1 MNLES
6 EAIKTKYKKQK
17 DKKSQNKNK
26 KSNQSESLDLPITKE
41 ETISS
46 SLDVDFNINP
56 INIEKS
62 QSFYYKKIGKTFAFF
77 GDKDGNPL
85 LIIGPHYPLFL
96 FFMLLLTFFYFGV
109 LSFFWRSISP
119 KVKIMIIIFYI
130 IFFVSYVY
138 TAIINPGYPKH
149 NLESRTGEPK
159 NKFKFC
165 NICKMYVN
173 KEKLTFH
180 CEECHICIEGRD
192 HHCAWCGKC
201 IGKRNLVSFYIW
213 LFSLIGLIIAMTI
226 GMVNAQLNMK
236 GSY

>member
-1 MNLES
+1 M
-6 EAIKTKYKKQK
+6 
-17 DKKSQNKNK
+17 
-26 KSNQSESLDLPITKE
+26 
-41 ETISS
+41 
-46 SLDVDFNINP
+46 NP

-62 QSFYYKKIGKTFAFF
+62 QSFYYKKIGKTFTFF

-96 FFMLLLTFFYFGV
+96 LFICLLTFFYYGV
-109 LSFFWRSISP
+109 LSFFWLFIST
-119 KVKIMIIIFYI
+119 KVKILIIIFYI
-130 IFFVSYVY
+130 IFFISYVY

-159 NKFKFC
+159 NKFRFC
-165 NICKMYVN
+165 SICKMYVN

-180 CEECHICIEGRD
+180 CDECHICIEGRD

-201 IGKRNLVSFYIW
+201 IGKRNLISFYIW
-213 LFSLIGLIIAMTI
+213 LFSLMGLIFAMSI

-236 GSY
+236 NM

>member
-1 MNLES
+1 MNLETES
-6 EAIKTKYKKQK
+6 IKTKYKKQK
-17 DKKSQNKNK
+17 DKKPQNKK
-26 KSNQSESLDLPITKE
+26 LKESETLDLPITKE

-46 SLDVDFNINP
+46 SFDLDFNINP

-62 QSFYYKKIGKTFAFF
+62 QSFYYKKIGKTFTFF

-96 FFMLLLTFFYFGV
+96 LFICLLTFFYYGV
-109 LSFFWRSISP
+109 LSFFWLFIST
-119 KVKIMIIIFYI
+119 KVKILIIIFYI
-130 IFFVSYVY
+130 IFFISYVY

-159 NKFKFC
+159 NKFRFC
-165 NICKMYVN
+165 SICKMYVN

-180 CEECHICIEGRD
+180 CDECHICIEGRD

-201 IGKRNLVSFYIW
+201 IGKRNLISFYIW
-213 LFSLIGLIIAMTI
+213 LFSLMGLIFAMTF
-226 GMVNAQLNMK
+226 GMVNAQLNMRNE
-236 GSY
+236 

>member
-6 EAIKTKYKKQK
+6 ESIKTKYKKQK
-17 DKKSQNKNK
+17 DKKPQNKK
-26 KSNQSESLDLPITKE
+26 IKESETLDLPITKE

-46 SLDVDFNINP
+46 SFDLDFNINP

-62 QSFYYKKIGKTFAFF
+62 QSFYYKKIGKTFTFF

-96 FFMLLLTFFYFGV
+96 LFICLLTFFYYGV
-109 LSFFWRSISP
+109 LSFFWLFIST
-119 KVKIMIIIFYI
+119 KVKILIIIFYI
-130 IFFVSYVY
+130 IFFISYVY

-159 NKFKFC
+159 NKFRFC
-165 NICKMYVN
+165 SICKMYVN

-180 CEECHICIEGRD
+180 CDECHICIEGRD

-201 IGKRNLVSFYIW
+201 IGKRNLISFYIW
-213 LFSLIGLIIAMTI
+213 LFSLMGLIFAMSI

-236 GSY
+236 NM

>member
-1 MNLES
+1 MNLETES
-6 EAIKTKYKKQK
+6 IKTKYKKQK
-17 DKKSQNKNK
+17 DKKPQNKK
-26 KSNQSESLDLPITKE
+26 IKESETLDLPITKE

-46 SLDVDFNINP
+46 SFDLDFNINP

-62 QSFYYKKIGKTFAFF
+62 QSFYYKKIGKTFTFF

-96 FFMLLLTFFYFGV
+96 LFICLLTFFYYGV
-109 LSFFWRSISP
+109 LSFFWLFIST
-119 KVKIMIIIFYI
+119 KVKILIIIFYI
-130 IFFVSYVY
+130 IFFISYVY

-159 NKFKFC
+159 NKFRFC
-165 NICKMYVN
+165 SICKMYVN

-180 CEECHICIEGRD
+180 CDECHICIEGRD

-201 IGKRNLVSFYIW
+201 IGKRNLISFYIW
-213 LFSLIGLIIAMTI
+213 LFSLMGLIFAMSI

-236 GSY
+236 NV

>member
-1 MNLES
+1 MNLETES
-6 EAIKTKYKKQK
+6 IKTKYKKQK
-17 DKKSQNKNK
+17 DKKPQNK
-26 KSNQSESLDLPITKE
+26 KSSESSESLDLPITKE
-41 ETISS
+41 KTISS
-46 SLDVDFNINP
+46 SLDLDFNINP

-62 QSFYYKKIGKTFAFF
+62 QSFYYKKIGKTFTFF

-96 FFMLLLTFFYFGV
+96 LFMLLLTFFYFGV
-109 LSFFWRSISP
+109 LSFFWLNIST
-119 KVKIMIIIFYI
+119 KVKIIIIIFYI
-130 IFFVSYVY
+130 IYFISYVY

-159 NKFKFC
+159 NKFRFC

-201 IGKRNLVSFYIW
+201 IGKRNLTSFYIW
-213 LFSLIGLIIAMTI
+213 LFSLMGLIFAMTF
-226 GMVNAQLNMK
+226 GMVNAQLNMRNE
-236 GSY
+236 

>member
-1 MNLES
+1 MNLETES
-6 EAIKTKYKKQK
+6 IKTKYKKQK
-17 DKKSQNKNK
+17 DKKPQNKK
-26 KSNQSESLDLPITKE
+26 IKESETLDLPITKE

-46 SLDVDFNINP
+46 SFDLDFNINP

-62 QSFYYKKIGKTFAFF
+62 QSFYYKKIGKTFTFF

-96 FFMLLLTFFYFGV
+96 LFICLLTFFYYGV
-109 LSFFWRSISP
+109 LSFFWLFIST
-119 KVKIMIIIFYI
+119 KVKILIIIFYI
-130 IFFVSYVY
+130 IFFISYVY

-159 NKFKFC
+159 NKFRFC
-165 NICKMYVN
+165 SICKMYVN

-180 CEECHICIEGRD
+180 CDECHICIEGRD

-201 IGKRNLVSFYIW
+201 IGKRNLISFYIW
-213 LFSLIGLIIAMTI
+213 LFSLMGLIFAMSI

-236 GSY
+236 NM

>member
-1 MNLES
+1 MNLETES
-6 EAIKTKYKKQK
+6 IKTKYKKQK
-17 DKKSQNKNK
+17 DKKPQNKK
-26 KSNQSESLDLPITKE
+26 LKESETLDLPITKE

-46 SLDVDFNINP
+46 SFDLDFNINP

-62 QSFYYKKIGKTFAFF
+62 QSFYYKKIGKTFTFF

-96 FFMLLLTFFYFGV
+96 LFICLLTFFYYGV
-109 LSFFWRSISP
+109 LSFFWLFIST
-119 KVKIMIIIFYI
+119 KVKILIIIFYI
-130 IFFVSYVY
+130 IFFISYVY

-159 NKFKFC
+159 NKFRFC
-165 NICKMYVN
+165 SICKMYVN

-180 CEECHICIEGRD
+180 CDECHICIEGRD

-201 IGKRNLVSFYIW
+201 IGKRNLISFYIW
-213 LFSLIGLIIAMTI
+213 LFSLMGLIFAMSI

-236 GSY
+236 NM

>member
-6 EAIKTKYKKQK
+6 ESIKTKYTKQK
-17 DKKSQNKNK
+17 NI
-26 KSNQSESLDLPITKE
+26 KSNNNNSKTNESELDLPITKE
-41 ETISS
+41 TIISS
-46 SLDVDFNINP
+46 SFDSEFNINP

-62 QSFYYKKIGKTFAFF
+62 QSYYYKKIGKTYTFF

-85 LIIGPHYPLFL
+85 LIIGPQYPLFI
-96 FFMLLLTFFYFGV
+96 FFMILLSFFYFGV
-109 LSFFWRSISP
+109 LSFFWKNISIS
-119 KVKIMIIIFYI
+119 VKIVLIIIYI
-130 IFFVSYVY
+130 IYFISYVY

-149 NLESRTGEPK
+149 NLDSRTGEPK
-159 NKFKFC
+159 NKYKFC

-201 IGKRNLVSFYIW
+201 IGKRNLCSFYIW
-213 LFSLIGLIIAMTI
+213 LFSLVGLIFAMMI
-226 GMVNAQLNMK
+226 GMVNAEMNVK
-236 GSY
+236 AK

>member
-1 MNLES
+1 MNLETES
-6 EAIKTKYKKQK
+6 IKTKYKKQK
-17 DKKSQNKNK
+17 DKKPQNKK
-26 KSNQSESLDLPITKE
+26 LKESETLDLPITKE

-46 SLDVDFNINP
+46 SFDLDFNINP

-62 QSFYYKKIGKTFAFF
+62 QSFYYKKIGKTFTFF

-96 FFMLLLTFFYFGV
+96 LFICLLTFFYYGV
-109 LSFFWRSISP
+109 LSFFWLFIST
-119 KVKIMIIIFYI
+119 KVKILIIIFYI
-130 IFFVSYVY
+130 IFFISYVY

-159 NKFKFC
+159 NKFRFC
-165 NICKMYVN
+165 SICKMYVN

-180 CEECHICIEGRD
+180 CDECHICIEGRD

-201 IGKRNLVSFYIW
+201 IGKRNLISFYIW
-213 LFSLIGLIIAMTI
+213 LFSLMGLIFAMSI

-236 GSY
+236 NV

>member
-1 MNLES
+1 MNLETES
-6 EAIKTKYKKQK
+6 IKTKYKKQK
-17 DKKSQNKNK
+17 DKKPQNKK
-26 KSNQSESLDLPITKE
+26 LKESETLDLPITKE

-46 SLDVDFNINP
+46 SFDLNFNINP

-62 QSFYYKKIGKTFAFF
+62 QSFYYKKIGKTFTFF

-96 FFMLLLTFFYFGV
+96 LFICLLTFFYYGV
-109 LSFFWRSISP
+109 LSFFWLFIST
-119 KVKIMIIIFYI
+119 KVKILIIIFYI
-130 IFFVSYVY
+130 IFFISYVY

-159 NKFKFC
+159 NKFRFC
-165 NICKMYVN
+165 SICKMYVN

-180 CEECHICIEGRD
+180 CDECHICIEGRD

-201 IGKRNLVSFYIW
+201 IGKRNLISFYIW
-213 LFSLIGLIIAMTI
+213 LFSLMGLIFAMTF
-226 GMVNAQLNMK
+226 GMVNAQLNMRNE
-236 GSY
+236 

>member
-6 EAIKTKYKKQK
+6 ESIKTKYKKQK
-17 DKKSQNKNK
+17 DKKPQNKK
-26 KSNQSESLDLPITKE
+26 IKESETLDLPITKE

-46 SLDVDFNINP
+46 SFDLDFNINP

-62 QSFYYKKIGKTFAFF
+62 QSFYYKKIGKTFTFF

-96 FFMLLLTFFYFGV
+96 LFICLLTFFYYGV
-109 LSFFWRSISP
+109 LSFFWLFIST
-119 KVKIMIIIFYI
+119 KVKILIIIFYI
-130 IFFVSYVY
+130 IFFISYVY

-159 NKFKFC
+159 NKFRFC
-165 NICKMYVN
+165 SICKMYVN

-180 CEECHICIEGRD
+180 CDECHICIEGRD

-201 IGKRNLVSFYIW
+201 IGKRNLISFYIW
-213 LFSLIGLIIAMTI
+213 LFSLMGLIFAMSI

-236 GSY
+236 NV

>member
-6 EAIKTKYKKQK
+6 ESIKTKYKKQK
-17 DKKSQNKNK
+17 DKKPQNKK
-26 KSNQSESLDLPITKE
+26 LKESETLDLPITKE

-46 SLDVDFNINP
+46 SFDLDFNINP

-62 QSFYYKKIGKTFAFF
+62 QSFYYKKIGKTFTFF

-96 FFMLLLTFFYFGV
+96 LFICLLTFFYYGV
-109 LSFFWRSISP
+109 LSFFWLFIST
-119 KVKIMIIIFYI
+119 KVKILIIIFYI
-130 IFFVSYVY
+130 IFFISYVY

-159 NKFKFC
+159 NKFRFC
-165 NICKMYVN
+165 SICKMYVN

-180 CEECHICIEGRD
+180 CDECHICIEGRD

-201 IGKRNLVSFYIW
+201 IGKRNLISFYIW
-213 LFSLIGLIIAMTI
+213 LFSLMGLIFAMSI

-236 GSY
+236 NM